1 VVDHAVRDLSTG
13 IFLSLS
19 GVTEALR
26 TGLGLAVEEEVEVGQ
41 GVMLVDALIV
51 PPKDSNLLPVAV
63 EVDGPTH
70 FFVNH
75 DREPNGTTMLKRRL
89 LDVAVAKGGLG
100 AWVSVPWWEW
110 RDRKGQQEE
119 YLCELLKARGVDV
132 PKYRRA

>member
-1 VVDHAVRDLSTG
+1 MSWFPSEVVR
-13 IFLSLS
+13 
-19 GVTEALR
+19 ALT

-51 PPKDSNLLPVAV
+51 PPKDSNLRPVAV

-89 LDVAVAKGGLG
+89 LDVAVAKGDLG

-110 RDRKGQQEE
+110 MDRKGQQE
-119 YLCELLKARGVDV
+119 LLRELFKARGVDV
-132 PKYRRA
+132 QKYRRA